1 VVYLFKGYELDE
13 ENFTLSYLGERVAL
27 EPKSLRVLLLLVA
40 RRGKL
45 IEKDAMLEAVWKD
58 TFVEESTLTR
68 AIALIRKQLGDDPR
82 HPRFIETV
90 PTLGYRFI
98 APIDLPSPLTNL
110 PAQWDPAVTP
120 IATAEPERKAE
131 PVVTSTPPKF
141 LKRPFIKW
149 VVASTLIL
157 LVSAVAIRL
166 VVERKHALTEKDTIV
181 LADFANSTGDPVFDG
196 TLHQG
201 IMVQLEQS
209 PFLSLI
215 SEERIQHTLTLMGQ
229 PTGGALTAAVARE
242 VCQRMASTAVLEG
255 SIASLGSRY
264 VLGLRAVDCRDG
276 EVLDAE
282 QMQAA
287 TKEDVLNV
295 LSQIASRFRRRV
307 GESRSMVRKHDTPL
321 VEVMTPSLEALKIYS
336 AGWKSLSSTGPA
348 TALPLFQRATEI
360 DPQFAMAHAMLGR
373 AYGDI
378 GETVLSMKSTSR
390 AYELRGH
397 VSDQERFFI
406 ATSYD
411 MVVTGNLER
420 ARQACEAWEQ
430 TYPRELKPH
439 IFLSGIIYPVLG
451 RYEEAVQESKKAIEA
466 DSSFAISYNVLA
478 TSYQALNQLEEAESA
493 LQQAS
498 GRSLEIP
505 ESLMNRFQLAFLKGD
520 QAAMKTISATAL
532 KESSVEDAIV
542 EQEAF
547 AAAYVGYMQEAI
559 RKSQHA
565 VNLAQQSSES
575 ERAAMYEAGAAL
587 REGLFGEATAARES
601 AAAALRLSQSRDAE
615 YGVAFALILAGDQSQ
630 ATTLAADLERRFPED
645 TAVRFNY
652 TPTLRALLA
661 LNHGEASRAV
671 DLLQVS
677 MPYELGEPPSSF
689 FGYYGALYPVY
700 VRGEAYLALNRGPE
714 AVREFQK
721 IIEHRGIVVSDPIG
735 VLVHLQLGRALVL
748 SGDETKAKAAYQDFL
763 TIWKDAE
770 PAIPILKR
778 ARAEYTNLN

>member
-1 VVYLFKGYELDE
+1 VVYLFEGYELDE
-13 ENFTLSYLGERVAL
+13 ENFTLSHLGERVAL

-98 APIDLPSPLTNL
+98 APIDVPSPLANL

-120 IATAEPERKAE
+120 IETAAPEKRVEPA
-131 PVVTSTPPKF
+131 VTSTPLKF
-141 LKRPFIKW
+141 LKRPLIKW
-149 VVASTLIL
+149 VVASTILL
-157 LVSAVAIRL
+157 LVSAIALRL

-181 LADFANSTGDPVFDG
+181 LSDFANSTGDPVFDG

-215 SEERIQHTLTLMGQ
+215 SEERIQHTLTLMGR

-242 VCQRMASTAVLEG
+242 VCQRLASTAVLEG
-255 SIASLGSRY
+255 SIAKLGSQY

-295 LSQIASRFRRRV
+295 LSQIASSFRRRV

-348 TALPLFQRATEI
+348 TALPLFLRATEI

-378 GETVLSMKSTSR
+378 GETVLSVKSTSR

-406 ATSYD
+406 TTSYD

-420 ARQACEAWEQ
+420 ARQSCEAWEQ

-478 TSYQALNQLEEAESA
+478 GSYQALNQLQEAEQT
-493 LQQAS
+493 LRQAS
-498 GRSLEIP
+498 GHSLEIP
-505 ESLMNRFQLAFLKGD
+505 ESLLNRFQLAFIRGD
-520 QAAMKTISATAL
+520 QATMKSISTTAL

-565 VNLAQQSSES
+565 VDLAQQSSES
-575 ERAAMYEAGAAL
+575 DRAAMYEAGAAL
-587 REGLFGEATAARES
+587 REGFFGEASAAREY
-601 AAAALRLSQSRDAE
+601 AAAALRLSRSRDAE
-615 YGVAFALILAGDQSQ
+615 YGVAFALVLAGDQSQ
-630 ATTLAADLERRFPED
+630 AVTLAADLERRFPED

-677 MPYELGEPPSSF
+677 MPYELGEPPSNF

-700 VRGEAYLALNRGPE
+700 VRGEAYLTLKRGPE
-714 AVREFQK
+714 AVREFEK
-721 IIEHRGIVVSDPIG
+721 IIDHQGIVVSDPIG
-735 VLVHLQLGRALVL
+735 ALAHLQLGRALVL
-748 SGDETKAKAAYQDFL
+748 SGDAIKAKAAYLDFL
-763 TIWKDAE
+763 TIWKGAE
-770 PAIPILKR
+770 PGIPILTR

>member
-1 VVYLFKGYELDE
+1 VVYLFEGYELDE
-13 ENFTLSYLGERVAL
+13 ENFTLSHLGERVAL

-98 APIDLPSPLTNL
+98 ASIDLPSPIANL
-110 PAQWDPAVTP
+110 PAQRDPTVTP
-120 IATAEPERKAE
+120 IETAEPEKEAE
-131 PVVTSTPPKF
+131 RAVTSTQSKF
-141 LKRPFIKW
+141 LKRSWIKW
-149 VVASTLIL
+149 AVASTLL
-157 LVSAVAIRL
+157 VLVSAVAIRL
-166 VVERKHALTEKDTIV
+166 VVERKHPLTEKDTIV

-242 VCQRMASTAVLEG
+242 VCQRMASTAVVEG
-255 SIASLGSRY
+255 SIARLGSRY

-287 TKEDVLNV
+287 TKEEVLNV

-336 AGWKSLSSTGPA
+336 AGWKALSSTGPA

-378 GETVLSMKSTSR
+378 GETILSMKSTSR
-390 AYELRGH
+390 AYELRRH

-406 ATSYD
+406 TTSYD

-451 RYEEAVQESKKAIEA
+451 RYEEAVQESKRAIEA

-478 TSYQALNQLEEAESA
+478 TSYQALNQPEEAESA

-505 ESLMNRFQLAFLKGD
+505 ESRMNRFQLAFLKGD
-520 QAAMKTISATAL
+520 QAAMKTISATAV

-547 AAAYVGYMQEAI
+547 AAAYVGHMQEAI

-587 REGLFGEATAARES
+587 REGLFGEVTAARES

-615 YGVAFALILAGDQSQ
+615 YGAAFALILAGDPSQ
-630 ATTLAADLERRFPED
+630 ATTMTADLERRFPED

-735 VLVHLQLGRALVL
+735 ALVHLQLGRALVL

>member
-1 VVYLFKGYELDE
+1 L
-13 ENFTLSYLGERVAL
+13 
-27 EPKSLRVLLLLVA
+27 
-40 RRGKL
+40 
-45 IEKDAMLEAVWKD
+45 
-58 TFVEESTLTR
+58 
-68 AIALIRKQLGDDPR
+68 
-82 HPRFIETV
+82 
-90 PTLGYRFI
+90 
-98 APIDLPSPLTNL
+98 
-110 PAQWDPAVTP
+110 
-120 IATAEPERKAE
+120 
-131 PVVTSTPPKF
+131 
-141 LKRPFIKW
+141 IKW
-149 VVASTLIL
+149 VVASTILL
-157 LVSAVAIRL
+157 LVSAIALRL

-181 LADFANSTGDPVFDG
+181 LSDFANSTGDPVFDG

-215 SEERIQHTLTLMGQ
+215 SEERIQHTLTLMGR

-242 VCQRMASTAVLEG
+242 VCQRLASTAVLEG
-255 SIASLGSRY
+255 SIAKLGSQY

-295 LSQIASRFRRRV
+295 LSQIASSFRRRV

-348 TALPLFQRATEI
+348 TALPLFLRATEI

-378 GETVLSMKSTSR
+378 GETVLSVKSTSR

-406 ATSYD
+406 TTSYD

-420 ARQACEAWEQ
+420 ARQSCEAWEQ

-478 TSYQALNQLEEAESA
+478 GSYQALNQLQEAEQT
-493 LQQAS
+493 LRQAS
-498 GRSLEIP
+498 GHSLEIP
-505 ESLMNRFQLAFLKGD
+505 ESLLNRFQLAFIRGD
-520 QAAMKTISATAL
+520 QATMKSISTTAL

-565 VNLAQQSSES
+565 VDLAQQSSES
-575 ERAAMYEAGAAL
+575 DRAAMYEAGAAL
-587 REGLFGEATAARES
+587 REGFFGEASAAREY
-601 AAAALRLSQSRDAE
+601 AAAALRLSRSRDAE
-615 YGVAFALILAGDQSQ
+615 YGVAFALVLAGDQSQ
-630 ATTLAADLERRFPED
+630 AVTLAADLERRFPED

-677 MPYELGEPPSSF
+677 MPYELGEPPSNF

-700 VRGEAYLALNRGPE
+700 VRGEAYLTLKRGPE
-714 AVREFQK
+714 AVREFEK
-721 IIEHRGIVVSDPIG
+721 IIDHQGIVVSDPIG
-735 VLVHLQLGRALVL
+735 ALAHLQLGRALVL
-748 SGDETKAKAAYQDFL
+748 SGDAIKAKAAYLDFL
-763 TIWKDAE
+763 TIWKGAE
-770 PAIPILKR
+770 PGIPILTR

>member
-1 VVYLFKGYELDE
+1 VVYLFEGYELDE
-13 ENFTLSYLGERVAL
+13 ENFTLSHLGERVAL

-98 APIDLPSPLTNL
+98 APIDVPSPPANL

-120 IATAEPERKAE
+120 IETAAPEKRVEPA
-131 PVVTSTPPKF
+131 VTSTPLKF
-141 LKRPFIKW
+141 LKRPLIKW
-149 VVASTLIL
+149 VVASTILL
-157 LVSAVAIRL
+157 LVSAIALRL

-181 LADFANSTGDPVFDG
+181 LSDFANSTGDPVFDG

-215 SEERIQHTLTLMGQ
+215 SEERIQHTLTLMGR

-242 VCQRMASTAVLEG
+242 VCQRLASTAVLEG
-255 SIASLGSRY
+255 SIAKLGSQY

-282 QMQAA
+282 QMEAA

-295 LSQIASRFRRRV
+295 LSQIASSFRRRV

-348 TALPLFQRATEI
+348 TALPLFLRATEI

-378 GETVLSMKSTSR
+378 GETVLSVKSTSR

-406 ATSYD
+406 TTSYD

-420 ARQACEAWEQ
+420 ARQSCEAWEQ

-478 TSYQALNQLEEAESA
+478 GSYQALNQLQEAEQT
-493 LQQAS
+493 LRQAS
-498 GRSLEIP
+498 GHSLEIP
-505 ESLMNRFQLAFLKGD
+505 ESLLNRFQLAFIRGD
-520 QAAMKTISATAL
+520 QATMKSISTTAL

-565 VNLAQQSSES
+565 VDLAQQSSES
-575 ERAAMYEAGAAL
+575 DRAAMYEAGAAL
-587 REGLFGEATAARES
+587 REGFFGEASAAREY
-601 AAAALRLSQSRDAE
+601 AAAALRLSRSRDAE
-615 YGVAFALILAGDQSQ
+615 YGVAFALVLAGDQSQ
-630 ATTLAADLERRFPED
+630 AVTLAADLERRFPED

-677 MPYELGEPPSSF
+677 MPYELGEPPSNF

-700 VRGEAYLALNRGPE
+700 VRGEAYLTLKRGPE
-714 AVREFQK
+714 AVREFEK
-721 IIEHRGIVVSDPIG
+721 IIDHQGIVVSDPIG
-735 VLVHLQLGRALVL
+735 ALAHLQLGRALVL
-748 SGDETKAKAAYQDFL
+748 SGDAIKAKAAYLDFL
-763 TIWKDAE
+763 TIWKGAE
-770 PAIPILKR
+770 PGIPILTR

>member
-1 VVYLFKGYELDE
+1 MVYLFKGYELDE

-98 APIDLPSPLTNL
+98 APIEIPSPLANL
-110 PAQWDPAVTP
+110 PAQWDPTVTP
-120 IATAEPERKAE
+120 IETAGPEKRVA
-131 PVVTSTPPKF
+131 PSVTSTPSKF
-141 LKRPFIKW
+141 LKQPLIKW
-149 VVASTLIL
+149 VVAPTLIL

-181 LADFANSTGDPVFDG
+181 LAEFANSTGDPVFDG

-282 QMQAA
+282 QMEAA

-295 LSQIASRFRRRV
+295 LSQIASRFRRKV

-336 AGWKSLSSTGPA
+336 AGWESLSSTGPA

-378 GETVLSMKSTSR
+378 GETILSMKSTSR

-406 ATSYD
+406 TTSYD

-451 RYEEAVQESKKAIEA
+451 RYEEAVQESKKAIDA

-478 TSYQALNQLEEAESA
+478 LSYQALNQFEEAEST
-493 LQQAS
+493 LRQAS

-520 QAAMKTISATAL
+520 QAAMNNISATAL
-532 KESSVEDAIV
+532 KESSVEDAMV
-542 EQEAF
+542 EQEAL

-615 YGVAFALILAGDQSQ
+615 YGVAFALILSGDPSQ

-735 VLVHLQLGRALVL
+735 ALVHLQLGRALVL

-763 TIWKDAE
+763 TTWKDAE

>member
-1 VVYLFKGYELDE
+1 MVYLFQGYELDE
-13 ENFTLSYLGERVAL
+13 ENFTLSYLGQRLAL

-45 IEKDAMLEAVWKD
+45 IEKDDILEAVWKD

-68 AIALIRKQLGDDPR
+68 AVALIRKQLGDDPR

-98 APIDLPSPLTNL
+98 APIDLPFL
-110 PAQWDPAVTP
+110 PATLPTQQDLAITSLKQVDAEVQAEPAVTSR
-120 IATAEPERKAE
+120 ASKF
-131 PVVTSTPPKF
+131 PKR
-141 LKRPFIKW
+141 LSIKW
-149 VVASTLIL
+149 VAVYMLLL
-157 LVSAVAIRL
+157 LVSATAIRL
-166 VVERKHALTEKDTIV
+166 EILRKHALTEKDTIV

-215 SEERIQHTLTLMGQ
+215 SEERIQHTLTLMGR
-229 PTGGALTAAVARE
+229 PTDGVLTAAVARE
-242 VCQRMASTAVLEG
+242 VCQRMGSTAVLEG

-264 VLGLRAVDCRDG
+264 VLALQAVDCRDG

-295 LSQIASRFRRRV
+295 LTQIASRFRRRV
-307 GESRSMVRKHDTPL
+307 GESRSMVRRHDTPL
-321 VEVMTPSLEALKIYS
+321 VEVMTPSLEALKMYS
-336 AGWKSLSSTGPA
+336 AGWKTLSSTGPA

-373 AYGDI
+373 AYGDM
-378 GETVLSMKSTSR
+378 GETILSVKSTSR
-390 AYELRGH
+390 AYDLRAH
-397 VSDQERFFI
+397 LSDQERFFI
-406 ATSYD
+406 VTSYD
-411 MVVTGNLER
+411 MVVTGDLER

-430 TYPRELKPH
+430 SYPHELKPH

-451 RYEEAVQESKKAIEA
+451 RYEEAVQESKKAVEA
-466 DSSFAISYNVLA
+466 DPSFAIGYNVLA
-478 TSYQALNQLEEAESA
+478 MSYQALNRFEEAKQT
-493 LQQAS
+493 LRQAS
-498 GRSLEIP
+498 ERGLDLP
-505 ESLMNRFQLAFLKGD
+505 DSLMSRFQLSFIKGD
-520 QAAMKTISATAL
+520 QNGMQSVSTAAL

-542 EQEAF
+542 DEQAF
-547 AAAYVGYMQEAI
+547 AEAYVGHMQEAI

-565 VNLAQQSSES
+565 VNLGQQSSERD
-575 ERAAMYEAGAAL
+575 RAALYEAGAAV
-587 REGLFGEATAARES
+587 REALFGEAAIATES
-601 AAAALRLSQSRDAE
+601 AGAVLRLSQSRDAQ
-615 YGVAFALILAGDQSQ
+615 YGAAFALALAGDQSQ
-630 ATTLAADLERRFPED
+630 AATLTADLEKRFPED

-652 TPTLRALLA
+652 APTLRALLA
-661 LNHGEASRAV
+661 LKHGEPSRAV
-671 DLLQVS
+671 DQLQVS

-689 FGYYGALYPVY
+689 FGFYGALYPVD

-721 IIEHRGIVVSDPIG
+721 IIDHRGIVVSDPIG
-735 VLVHLQLGRALVL
+735 VLAHLQLGRAYVL
-748 SGDETKAKAAYQDFL
+748 SGYNIKAKAAYQDFL
-763 TIWKDAE
+763 TLWKDAD
-770 PAIPILKR
+770 PDIPILKQ
-778 ARAEYTNLN
+778 ARMEYAKLP